1 MWLLRHS
8 PYRRIMSDFEGPESY
23 QMDTSESHVIAEALE
38 RPSGAHFVRCA
49 LQVNPYHYRESY
61 RNTPNDGDA
70 QSHAASLVDKAR
82 ELEIGVLAIT
92 DHNSVQDVE
101 AFRKAASS
109 TEVTVLPG
117 FELESRDGIHV
128 LCIYDSDTTT
138 AELNRLLGEFGIR
151 KTEPSRDNCNEDFAT
166 ILEMV
171 SSQGGIAI
179 AAHAVG
185 EKGLFKALR
194 KSARAMA
201 WKNENLLAIQI
212 PSSIDELDEG
222 ERSIIRNEAPEYAR
236 PYKAGR
242 HQAIAVVNA
251 KDVASVSHL
260 SEEGATTLIKFAGQ
274 PSVEGLRQ
282 AFLDPDSRVRLNTD
296 EEPEEHSE
304 LAAIAWEG
312 GGFLDGGAIHFNPN
326 LNVLI
331 GGRGTGK
338 STVIESIRY
347 VLDLEPAGD
356 EARNAHRDIVRHVL
370 RSGTKVSLLVRS
382 LHPAERRYRIERTV
396 PNPPVVLND
405 EGEILDLRPTD
416 VLQRVE
422 VYGQHEI
429 SELTRSGPKLTRLLD
444 RFVRSDADLET
455 RKASIQRGLQAS
467 RVAILEADEELA
479 SIDERLAELPRLEET
494 LERFQEAGLE
504 ERLKDQSLLVREDRI
519 VESISE
525 RLQPVHDVLAT
536 LRQELPLDR
545 AFLSERSLAELP
557 GEPILDRTNSVL
569 AELSDALELAAQQI
583 EGALERAQ
591 QGIDTI
597 TAEWSEHKSAITE
610 QYEAIL
616 RELQKSAVDGE
627 EFIRLRRS
635 IENLRPLRE
644 RRGTLEKVRSEEV
657 QRRRKLL
664 DEWEGVKATQF
675 RELSKAASRVSKQ
688 LKGYVRVEVTATGDR
703 TPLTSLL
710 REVVGG
716 RLDVAIRKLEAAEDL
731 SLTDL
736 AARGRSGAEKLTKHY
751 GITRQQ
757 AESIAGAGESTLMK
771 IEELELPPTTELL
784 LNTSGSTTEE
794 SWQSLRKL
802 SKGQKATAVLLL
814 LLLESDAPL
823 IVDQPEDDLDN
834 RFISEVIVEKMR
846 ESKRQRQFVF
856 STHNANIPVLGDA
869 ELILGLD
876 AKGDVDDGDLEGRA
890 FLSPEHMGSIDTPA
904 VRTLVEEI
912 LEGGKEAFERR
923 RRKYGF

>member
-1 MWLLRHS
+1 
-8 PYRRIMSDFEGPESY
+8 
-23 QMDTSESHVIAEALE
+23 MDTSEPDVIAGALKQ
-38 RPSGAHFVRCA
+38 PSGAHFVRCA
-49 LQVNPYHYRESY
+49 LQVNPHHYNQSY
-61 RNTPNDGDA
+61 RNTSNDGDA
-70 QSHAASLVDKAR
+70 REYAASLVEKAQD
-82 ELEIGVLAIT
+82 LGIGVLAIT
-92 DHNSVQDVE
+92 DHNSVQDVK
-101 AFRKAASS
+101 AFREVASG
-109 TEVTVLPG
+109 TDVTVLPG
-117 FELESRDGIHV
+117 FELESTDGIHV

-138 AELNRLLGEFGIR
+138 DQLNRLLGEFGIR
-151 KTEPSRDNCNEDFAT
+151 KTEPSRDNCSHDFAT
-166 ILEMV
+166 VLEMV
-171 SSQGGIAI
+171 SSQGGVAI

-185 EKGLFKALR
+185 EKGLFKALH
-194 KSARAMA
+194 KSARALA
-201 WKNENLLAIQI
+201 WKNESLLAIQI
-212 PSSIDELDEG
+212 PSSIDKLNEG
-222 ERSIIRNEAPEYAR
+222 ERSIIRNDEPEYAR
-236 PYKAGR
+236 PYKAGQR
-242 HQAIAVVNA
+242 QAIAVVNA
-251 KDVASVSHL
+251 KDVASVSDL

-326 LNVLI
+326 LNVLV

-347 VLDLEPAGD
+347 ALDIEPAGD

-370 RSGTKVSLLVRS
+370 RSGTKVSLLVCS

-396 PNPPVVLND
+396 PNPPVVRND
-405 EGEILDLRPTD
+405 EGEILNLRPID
-416 VLQRVE
+416 ILPRVE
-422 VYGQHEI
+422 VFGQHEI
-429 SELTRSGPKLTRLLD
+429 SELTRSGSKLTLLLD
-444 RFVRSDADLET
+444 RFVRSDADLDA

-467 RVAILEADEELA
+467 RAAILEADDELA

-504 ERLKDQSLLVREDRI
+504 ERLKDQSLLVREGRI

-525 RLQPVHDVLAT
+525 RLQPVHEVLAT

-545 AFLSERSLAELP
+545 AFLSQRSLADLP
-557 GEPILDRTNSVL
+557 GAPILDKTNLVL
-569 AELSDALELAAQQI
+569 TELSDALESAAQQI
-583 EGALERAQ
+583 ENALERAK
-591 QGIDTI
+591 QGIGTI
-597 TAEWSEHKSAITE
+597 TAEWSEHKSTIDQ

-616 RELQKSAVDGE
+616 RELQESAVDGE

-635 IENLRPLRE
+635 IESLRPLKE
-644 RRGTLEKVRSEEV
+644 RRGALEKLRTEEI
-657 QRRRKLL
+657 QRRRNLL
-664 DEWEGVKATQF
+664 DEWEDVKATQF
-675 RELSKAASRVSKQ
+675 RELSKAAKRVSKR
-688 LKGYVRVEVTATGDR
+688 LKGYVRVDVTAAEDR
-703 TPLTSLL
+703 TPLTNLL
-710 REVVGG
+710 RGEVGG
-716 RLDVAIRKLEAAEDL
+716 RLDVAIRQLEAAEDL

-736 AARGRSGAEKLTKHY
+736 AARCRAGAAELTKHY

-784 LNTSGSTTEE
+784 LNTSGSASEE
-794 SWQSLRKL
+794 SWQSLSKL

-876 AKGDVDDGDLEGRA
+876 ARGDVGDGDFEGRA

>member
-1 MWLLRHS
+1 
-8 PYRRIMSDFEGPESY
+8 
-23 QMDTSESHVIAEALE
+23 MDTSEPDVIAEALD

-49 LQVNPYHYRESY
+49 LQVNPHHYGESY
-61 RNTPNDGDA
+61 KNSPNHGDA
-70 QSHAASLVDKAR
+70 QNYAASLVEKAR
-82 ELEIGVLAIT
+82 ELGIGVLAIT

-101 AFRKAASS
+101 TFHEAASGS
-109 TEVTVLPG
+109 GVTVLPG
-117 FELESRDGIHV
+117 FELESTDGIHV
-128 LCIYDSDTTT
+128 LCIYGSDTTT
-138 AELNRLLGEFGIR
+138 DRLERLLGEFGIR
-151 KTEPSRDNCNEDFAT
+151 EPEPSREACSKDFAT

-171 SSQGGIAI
+171 SSQGGVAI
-179 AAHAVG
+179 AAHAFG
-185 EKGLFKALR
+185 SKGLFKALQ
-194 KSARAMA
+194 KSARALA
-201 WKNENLLAIQI
+201 WKNEKLLAIQI
-212 PSSIDELDEG
+212 PSSIDALDEG
-222 ERSIIRNEAPEYAR
+222 ERSIIRNEVPEYAR
-236 PYKAGR
+236 PYKAGQR
-242 HQAIAVVNA
+242 QAIAVVNA
-251 KDVASVSHL
+251 KDVANLNHL

-304 LAAIAWEG
+304 LVAIVWEG

-326 LNVLI
+326 LNVFI

-396 PNPPVVLND
+396 PNPPVVRND

-416 VLQRVE
+416 VLPRVE

-429 SELTRSGPKLTRLLD
+429 SELTRSGPKLTRLLH
-444 RFVRSDADLET
+444 RFVRSDADLEA
-455 RKASIQRGLQAS
+455 RKTTIQRGLQAS
-467 RVAILEADEELA
+467 RVAILEADDELA

-504 ERLKDQSLLVREDRI
+504 ERLRDQSLLVREAGI
-519 VESISE
+519 VDSISD
-525 RLQPVHDVLAT
+525 RLQPLHEVLAT
-536 LRQELPLDR
+536 LRQELPLDL
-545 AFLSERSLAELP
+545 AFLSSRSLAELP
-557 GEPILDRTNSVL
+557 GAPILDKTNSVL
-569 AELSDALELAAQQI
+569 TELSEALESTAKQI
-583 EGALERAQ
+583 ESALERAQ

-597 TAEWSEHKSAITE
+597 AAEWSEHKTAIDE
-610 QYEAIL
+610 QYDAIL

-635 IENLRPLRE
+635 IENLRPLKE
-644 RRGTLEKVRSEEV
+644 RRGALEKLRSEEV
-657 QRRRKLL
+657 QRRRNLL

-675 RELSKAASRVSKQ
+675 RELSKAAKRVSKR
-688 LKGYVRVEVTATGDR
+688 LKGYVRVDVTAAGDR
-703 TPLTSLL
+703 TPLMSLL
-710 REVVGG
+710 RDEIGG
-716 RLDVAIRKLEAAEDL
+716 RLDVAIRQLQSTEDL

-736 AARGRSGAEKLTKHY
+736 AARCRGGGPALTKRF

-784 LNTSGSTTEE
+784 LNTSGSATEE

-876 AKGDVDDGDLEGRA
+876 AKGDVDDGDVDDGDVDDGDFEGRA

-904 VRTLVEEI
+904 VRYLVEEI

>member
-1 MWLLRHS
+1 
-8 PYRRIMSDFEGPESY
+8 
-23 QMDTSESHVIAEALE
+23 MDKSEPHVITEALE

-49 LQVNPYHYRESY
+49 LQVNPHHYLENY
-61 RNTPNDGDA
+61 RNSPHDGDA
-70 QSHAASLVDKAR
+70 QSHAASLVEKAR
-82 ELEIGVLAIT
+82 ELGIGVLAIT

-101 AFRKAASS
+101 TFREAAEGSG
-109 TEVTVLPG
+109 VTVLPG
-117 FELESRDGIHV
+117 FELESTDGIHV

-138 AELNRLLGEFGIR
+138 DQLNRLLGEFGIR
-151 KTEPSRDNCNEDFAT
+151 EPEPSRDNCSHDFAA
-166 ILEMV
+166 ILEKV

-179 AAHAVG
+179 AAHAFG

-194 KSARAMA
+194 KSARALA
-201 WKNENLLAIQI
+201 WRNENLLAIQI
-212 PSSIDELDEG
+212 PSSIDGLNEG
-222 ERSIIRNEAPEYAR
+222 ERSIIRNDEPEYAR
-236 PYKAGR
+236 PYKAGQR
-242 HQAIAVVNA
+242 QAIAVVNA
-251 KDVASVSHL
+251 KDVAIVSDL
-260 SEEGATTLIKFAGQ
+260 GDQGATTLIKFAGQ

-296 EEPEEHSE
+296 EELEEHSE

-326 LNVLI
+326 LNVLV

-347 VLDLEPAGD
+347 ALDLEPAGD

-396 PNPPVVLND
+396 PNPPVVRND
-405 EGEILDLRPTD
+405 EGEILNLRPID
-416 VLQRVE
+416 VLPRVE
-422 VYGQHEI
+422 VFGQHEI
-429 SELTRSGPKLTRLLD
+429 SELTRSGSKLTMLLD
-444 RFVRSDADLET
+444 RFVRSDTDLEA
-455 RKASIQRGLQAS
+455 RKVSIQRGLQAS
-467 RVAILEADEELA
+467 RAAILEADDELA

-504 ERLKDQSLLVREDRI
+504 DRLKDQSLQVRESQI
-519 VESISE
+519 VDSISE
-525 RLQPVHDVLAT
+525 RLQPVHEILAG
-536 LRQELPLDR
+536 LRQELPIDQ
-545 AFLSERSLAELP
+545 AFLSPRSLAELP
-557 GEPILDRTNSVL
+557 GAPILDKANSVL
-569 AELSDALELAAQQI
+569 KELNDALESAAKQI
-583 EGALERAQ
+583 ESALEQAK

-597 TAEWSEHKSAITE
+597 TAEWSEHKSAIDE

-627 EFIRLRRS
+627 EFIRLRRN
-635 IENLRPLRE
+635 IENLRPLKE
-644 RRGTLEKVRSEEV
+644 RRGTLEELRSGEM
-657 QRRRKLL
+657 QRRRDLL
-664 DEWEGVKATQF
+664 DEWEGVKAAQF
-675 RELSKAASRVSKQ
+675 RELDRAAKRVSKR
-688 LKGYVRVEVTATGDR
+688 LKGFVRVDVTAAGDR
-703 TPLTSLL
+703 TPLTRLL
-710 REVVGG
+710 RDEIGG
-716 RLDVAIRKLEAAEDL
+716 RLDVAIRQLEAAEDL

-736 AARGRSGAEKLTKHY
+736 AARCRAGAAELSKHFD
-751 GITRQQ
+751 ITRQQ

-784 LNTSGSTTEE
+784 LNTSGSATEE

-876 AKGDVDDGDLEGRA
+876 ARGDIDEGDVDDGDFEGRA

-904 VRTLVEEI
+904 VRALVEEI